1 MPNPGKNRI
10 RASKILEPDP
20 NTIFLGKNRI
30 RDSQILEPDPNTIF
44 LGPATLFTV
53 CTSHNKFKR
62 IEIIINYFFNALG
75 TEEKYFCTKIK
86 NIRHFFCT
94 SYQHCVF
101 LGPTECI
108 AGCVIFIV
116 LLYNC
121 TNYQTG
127 STVTLEKIFR
137 LNFPPI
143 KSRHTGDSFIYLHDY
158 LPHSLK
164 KILHKNSIKLY
175 SFVGW
180 RVFPFSQLYCPQG

>member
-127 STVTLEKIFR
+127 STVLLRWKRFLGSIFLQSKADTLEIVSY
-137 LNFPPI
+137 I
-143 KSRHTGDSFIYLHDY
+143 CTIIY
-158 LPHSLK
+158 PT
-164 KILHKNSIKLY
+164 
-175 SFVGW
+175 V
-180 RVFPFSQLYCPQG
+180 